1 MPTLIVFRREVG
13 QYLTSPFA
21 YLIAAAVLVLT
32 GVLFNRDLV
41 VSMTV
46 KPADPALVPSVLS
59 FTMIFF
65 APLLTM
71 RLFAEERREGTLELL
86 LTAPVSDSSIVIG
99 KFLGAWFYYSLL
111 LALTLLYQLVL
122 ISITQ
127 TDLGHTMSA
136 YIGIWLYGGATLAVG
151 MLFSSLTE
159 NQIIAAFLS
168 MVALMLLW
176 LGDQAG
182 DLTSNIDVARLVR
195 GISLQGHYSTSF
207 AAGLL
212 RAEDV
217 AFFGSVIVVALFVT
231 IRIVESNRWR

>member
-1 MPTLIVFRREVG
+1 LPTLIVFRREVG

-21 YLIAAAVLVLT
+21 YLIAAAVLLLT
-32 GVLFNRDLV
+32 GILFNRDLV

-46 KPADPALVPSVLS
+46 KPPEPALVPSVLS

-86 LTAPVSDSSIVIG
+86 MTAPVSDLSIVLG

-122 ISITQ
+122 VSITQ
-127 TDLGHTMSA
+127 PDIGHTLSA
-136 YIGIWLYGGATLAVG
+136 YMGIWLYGGATLAVG
-151 MLFSSLTE
+151 ILFSALTE
-159 NQIIAAFLS
+159 NQILAAFLS
-168 MVALMLLW
+168 MVTLLLLW

-182 DLTSNIDVARLVR
+182 DLISNIEVARLVR
-195 GISLQGHYSTSF
+195 GLSLQGHFSTSF

-217 AFFGSVIVVALFVT
+217 AFFAGVIFVALFVT
-231 IRIVESNRWR
+231 TRIVESSRWR